1 MFQVDAKHPTP
12 LYHQLDRSI
21 RFAIAT
27 GKLGIGDQLPTVRQ
41 LAVDLRINAN
51 TVAKVYA
58 ELERNGVVETRRGV
72 GTFVTARQR
81 AMRCSRYPPRPIRAK
96 GSAGV
101 SCRALTRRRG
111 GPRSRQSGQSP
122 AYRPGGPPAH
132 AAPRAARSS
141 SKCSG
146 SSTSTLLRH
155 QLNLRKMAI
164 NTK

>member
-58 ELERNGVVETRRGV
+58 ELERSGVLATQRGV
-72 GTFVTARQR
+72 GTFVRDRRESAVMKQSARD
-81 AMRCSRYPPRPIRAK
+81 K
-96 GSAGV
+96 E
-101 SCRALTRRRG
+101 RALRLLSDRLLADAYAIGLTIDEVIRHLEARR
-111 GPRSRQSGQSP
+111 
-122 AYRPGGPPAH
+122 
-132 AAPRAARSS
+132 
-141 SKCSG
+141 
-146 SSTSTLLRH
+146 
-155 QLNLRKMAI
+155 
-164 NTK
+164 